1 MRQNKNLND
10 EMGSKLCPCC
20 GEIIKEKAF
29 KCRHC
34 KTMIN
39 TEMLANQDVY
49 LKAEQ
54 LTFLKKLAQMIWL
67 IPKSRRLDEFVLEN
81 DVLTIKTK
89 SGNTIQSH
97 LSGVIA
103 KYTVDNNDNSLFY
116 IEDENGQKLRF
127 KEIPFMLSDEDWELV
142 KSILPLEESKMEK
155 VNKVLK
161 WFS

>member
-1 MRQNKNLND
+1 MRQNKNLNE
-10 EMGSKLCPCC
+10 EMGTKLCPCC
-20 GEIIKEKAF
+20 GETIKEKAI
-29 KCRHC
+29 KCWHC

-54 LTFLKKLAQMIWL
+54 LTFIKKLAQMYWL

-81 DVLTIKTK
+81 GVLTIKTK
-89 SGNTIQSH
+89 SGNIIQSC
-97 LSGVIA
+97 LSKVIS
-103 KYTVDNNDNSLFY
+103 KYTKDKNDNSLFY
-116 IEDENGQKLRF
+116 IEDENGKKLRF
-127 KEIPFMLSDEDWELV
+127 KEIPFTLSDEDWELIQ
-142 KSILPLEESKMEK
+142 SILPLEESKMEK